1 MWVSVPKFEGRFE
14 ARPRTSEGAQPPKT
28 LSRKATIVG
37 SALHTA
43 TPRTSTDAHL
53 SSGRRRASTVV
64 LAGRPGSGK
73 GTQASAVAR
82 QLGFAHVATGDLVRM
97 AATVGSREGSE
108 IASLLDEGRL
118 VPDDA
123 ILGLLAAEL
132 DRIWPNRGVVLDG
145 FPRTVAQA
153 RALDR
158 LRPPDLVI
166 ELDVPARRIIER
178 LEGRGR
184 HDDSGDA
191 IQARLHV
198 YESETRPMLRW
209 YNARGA
215 LVTVDGDRPLE
226 LVTTDVLAA
235 ITRSQSRADAPLSP

>member
-1 MWVSVPKFEGRFE
+1 VV
-14 ARPRTSEGAQPPKT
+14 
-28 LSRKATIVG
+28 
-37 SALHTA
+37 SALHAA
-43 TPRTSTDAHL
+43 TPGPSNDAPLSGGARRAST
-53 SSGRRRASTVV
+53 RASTVV

-82 QLGFAHVATGDLVRM
+82 ELGFAHVATGDLVRM

-108 IASLLDEGRL
+108 FAALLDEGRL

-123 ILGLLAAEL
+123 ILGLLATEL
-132 DRIWPNRGVVLDG
+132 DRIWPKRGVVLDG

-158 LRPPDLVI
+158 LRPPDLVV

-178 LEGRGR
+178 LVGRGR
-184 HDDSGDA
+184 HDDSAAA
-191 IQARLHV
+191 IRARLHV

-209 YNARGA
+209 YDARGA
-215 LVTVDGDRPLE
+215 LATVDGDRPLE
-226 LVTTDVLAA
+226 LVTTDVLAV
-235 ITRSQSRADAPLSP
+235 ITQSRSRADAQLSP